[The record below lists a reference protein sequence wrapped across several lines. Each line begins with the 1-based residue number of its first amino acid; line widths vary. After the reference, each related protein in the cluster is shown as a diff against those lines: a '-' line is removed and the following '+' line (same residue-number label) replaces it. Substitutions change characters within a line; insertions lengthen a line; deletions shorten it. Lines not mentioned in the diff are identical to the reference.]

1 MDFKR
6 GQDPIKSLGLGYGNK
21 MDTKAWKILQFI
33 GSKGEEG
40 AGLTDIQKFIWT
52 ELQERSLKDFEMS
65 SNDKWGYNY
74 PSLNNKT
81 RATRG
86 YYNTNLYGS
95 GSKPGLL
102 HKYCRKN
109 EKGKWVLV
117 RMPDPGENIYENE
130 GFKLVP
136 ESLNEMLI
144 KKNRYIK

>member
-1 MDFKR
+1 MDFRR
-6 GQDPIKSLGLGYGNK
+6 GQDPIKSLRLGYGNK
-21 MDTKAWKILQFI
+21 PDKKAWKILEFI

-40 AGLTDIQKFIWT
+40 AGLTEIQRFLWT
-52 ELQERSLKDFEMS
+52 EIQGRNQEEFELS

-74 PSLNNKT
+74 HFPYNKT

-86 YYNTNLYGS
+86 YYGTNLYGS

-109 EKGKWVLV
+109 EKGKWVLE
-117 RMPDPGENIYENE
+117 RMPEPGENIYENE
-130 GFKLVP
+130 VPKLVP